1 MPNPTPDTRPIA
13 VFDSGLGG
21 LTVLEPLVEN
31 LPSESTVY
39 LGDLAHTPY
48 GDKRPEDIRRFA
60 VAGVQFLAQYNPKA
74 LVVACNS
81 ASSVALPDVTREA
94 TFPIFD
100 VITPGARMA
109 ALHSKSR
116 SIGVIGTTATI
127 QSGAY
132 ELELKSLDINLQV
145 FQADCP
151 KLAPMI
157 ESGLCGVSQ
166 YVKVIKECLARL
178 PMREIDT
185 LILGCTHYPFVRDVF
200 RAVCGEDIRLIDS
213 GLATAEALEGAL
225 RASGGLVSDPRD
237 ETKPESTIAGTRKY
251 FVTSANVM
259 HRMEAFREIARDFL
273 GVDSLVVEEATVDTT
288 G

>member
-1 MPNPTPDTRPIA
+1 MPNPTPDTKPIG

-21 LTVLEPLVEN
+21 LTVLEPLMEN
-31 LPSESTVY
+31 LPAESTIY

-48 GDKRPEDIRRFA
+48 GDKTPEDICAYA
-60 VAGVQFLAQYNPKA
+60 VAGVRFLSTFNPKA

-81 ASSVALPDVTREA
+81 ASSVALPDIVRSA
-94 TFPIFD
+94 TCPVFD
-100 VITPGARMA
+100 VITPGAKMA

-127 QSGAY
+127 QSCAY

-151 KLAPMI
+151 ELAPMI

-166 YVKVIKECLARL
+166 YVQVIKECLSRL

-213 GLATAEALEGAL
+213 GLATAEAVETAL
-225 RASGGLVSDPRD
+225 RASDALVADPRD
-237 ETKPESTIAGTRKY
+237 ETAPQSNLTGSRKY

-259 HRMEAFREIARDFL
+259 SRMDAFREIARDFL
-273 GVDSLVVEEATVDTT
+273 GVDSLVVEEATVDTK